1 MLVSK
6 ANIMVA
12 GVAASEGTDPEL
24 SCVHIAGDG
33 STVAANGRM
42 MMAVEPVAENSFF
55 PIEEDERAS
64 PPEEGVSLPLHII
77 DQVRKNLPR
86 DKRPVMQQAALTK
99 CTAAKVEFTTI
110 SKTEE
115 RKVGGRP
122 IPQRFPRWREV
133 FAETRRR
140 ADVTRVCFSRKD
152 LMDMLAA
159 MDKACPDPSKKNV
172 VFMHVG
178 GERDPILLR
187 ALNLSTGQHAVG
199 LVNPIDTNGMWISED
214 PWEEELYAS
223 GVEVGDEMPAV
234 PVRSKRRI
242 RKRRVE
248 KKRIGEK

>member
-1 MLVSK
+1 MLLSK
-6 ANIMVA
+6 SNIMVA

-24 SCVHIAGDG
+24 ACVHIAGDG

-42 MMAVEPVAENSFF
+42 MMAVEAVSEDSFF
-55 PIEEDERAS
+55 PIEESERAS
-64 PPEEGVSLPLHII
+64 LPEEGVSLPLHII

-86 DKRPVMQQAALTK
+86 DKRPVMQQAAITK
-99 CTAAKVEFTTI
+99 CSPSKVELTTI

-122 IPQRFPRWREV
+122 LPQRFPRWREV
-133 FAETRRR
+133 FAETRQR
-140 ADVTRVCFSRKD
+140 AGVTRVCFSRKD
-152 LMDMLAA
+152 LTDMVDAL
-159 MDKACPDPSKKNV
+159 DKACSDPSGKNV

-187 ALNLSTGQHAVG
+187 AVNLTTGQHAVG
-199 LVNPIDTNGMWISED
+199 MVNPIDTKGMWISEN

-223 GVEVGDEMPAV
+223 GVEESDDLPAV

-242 RKRRVE
+242 QKRRVS
-248 KKRIGEK
+248 KKKLGE

>member
-1 MLVSK
+1 MLLSK
-6 ANIMVA
+6 SNIMVA

-24 SCVHIAGDG
+24 ACVHIAGDG

-42 MMAVEPVAENSFF
+42 MMAVEAVSEDSFF
-55 PIEEDERAS
+55 PIEESERAS
-64 PPEEGVSLPLHII
+64 LPEEGVSLPLHII

-86 DKRPVMQQAALTK
+86 DKRPVMQQAAITK
-99 CTAAKVEFTTI
+99 CSPGKVELTTI

-122 IPQRFPRWREV
+122 LPQRFPRWREV
-133 FAETRRR
+133 FAETRQR
-140 ADVTRVCFSRKD
+140 AGVTRVCFSRKD
-152 LMDMLAA
+152 LTDMVDAL
-159 MDKACPDPSKKNV
+159 DKACPDPSGKNV

-187 ALNLSTGQHAVG
+187 AVNLTTGQHAVG
-199 LVNPIDTNGMWISED
+199 MVNPIDTKGMWISEN

-223 GVEVGDEMPAV
+223 GVEESDDLPAV

-242 RKRRVE
+242 QKRRVS
-248 KKRIGEK
+248 KKKLGE